1 MTKVQK
7 AIKPRER
14 DTIIQALSAGVV
26 PRIGLPYIQVG
37 RAAEI
42 AALLRDIDRIADG
55 GAAVR
60 FIIGEYGAGKT
71 FFANLVRL
79 IALERKCV
87 TVHADLAPDRRI
99 HASAG
104 QARALYSEAVR
115 NMATRTKPEGGAL
128 SAVVERLVTD
138 AVKEAGERSTPVETV
153 IDEKLAP
160 IQEFVGGYD
169 FATVLKA
176 YWRGSENADENLKVA
191 ALRWLRGEYSTK
203 TEARQHLGVRT
214 IVDDDNVYD
223 ALKSLA
229 CLTKVAGYAG
239 LVVMFDEMVNLY
251 KLQSSQAR
259 NQNFEQILR
268 IVNDALQGN
277 TANIGFM
284 MCGTP
289 EFLFDT
295 RRGLFS
301 YEALQSRL
309 SENRFAQGALVDLS
323 GPVIKLQSL
332 TPEDLLVLLS
342 NIRTVFAGG
351 DPAKHLVP
359 DEALTAFMDHCDKR
373 IGEAYFRTPRTTVK
387 AFVQMVAVLEQNPG
401 TEWRQLLGEVSVTAD
416 PHAEH
421 DEPSDATDRPDI
433 ETRPGDDDD
442 LTSLRI
448 GA

>member
-1 MTKVQK
+1 M
-7 AIKPRER
+7 
-14 DTIIQALSAGVV
+14 
-26 PRIGLPYIQVG
+26 
-37 RAAEI
+37 
-42 AALLRDIDRIADG
+42 LRDVDRIADG

-60 FIIGEYGAGKT
+60 FVIGEYGAGKT
-71 FFANLVRL
+71 FFANLIRL

-99 HASAG
+99 YASGG

-128 SAVVERLVTD
+128 AGVVERLVTD
-138 AVKEAGERSTPVETV
+138 AVKEAGERQDSVENI
-153 IDEKLAP
+153 IDQKLAP

-176 YWRGSENADENLKVA
+176 YWRGSENSDEGLKIS
-191 ALRWLRGEYSTK
+191 ALRWLRGEFSTK
-203 TEARQHLGVRT
+203 TEARQALSVRT
-214 IVDDDNVYD
+214 IIDDDSVYD
-223 ALKSLA
+223 SLKSLA

-239 LVVMFDEMVNLY
+239 LLVMFDEMVNIY
-251 KLQSSQAR
+251 KLQNSQAR

-268 IVNDALQGN
+268 IVNDSLQGN
-277 TANIGFM
+277 TANIGFV

-289 EFLFDT
+289 EFLMDT
-295 RRGLFS
+295 RRGLYS

-309 SENRFAQGALVDLS
+309 AENRFAAGGLVDLS

-342 NIRTVFAGG
+342 NIRMVFAAGE
-351 DPAKHLVP
+351 PSRLLVP
-359 DEALTAFMDHCDKR
+359 DEALTAFMDHCNRR

-387 AFVQMVAVLEQNPG
+387 AFVQMLAVLDQNPSAKWQ
-401 TEWRQLLGEVSVTAD
+401 ELLGDVQITAD
-416 PHAEH
+416 DHAR
-421 DEPSDATDRPDI
+421 DDIVNRDAAQT
-433 ETRPGDDDD
+433 GDGDD

>member
-1 MTKVQK
+1 MTKAPK
-7 AIKPRER
+7 TIKPKER

-26 PRIGLPYIQVG
+26 PRVGLPYIQVG

-42 AALLRDIDRIADG
+42 AALLRDVDRIADG

-60 FIIGEYGAGKT
+60 FVIGEYGAGKT
-71 FFANLVRL
+71 FFANLIRL

-99 HASAG
+99 HASGG

-128 SAVVERLVTD
+128 AGVVERLVTD
-138 AVKEAGERSTPVETV
+138 AVKEAGERQVSVENI
-153 IDEKLAP
+153 IDQKLAP

-176 YWRGSENADENLKVA
+176 YWRGSENSDEGLKVS
-191 ALRWLRGEYSTK
+191 ALRWLRGEFSTK
-203 TEARQHLGVRT
+203 TEARQALGVRT
-214 IVDDDNVYD
+214 IIDDDSVYD
-223 ALKSLA
+223 SLKSLA

-239 LVVMFDEMVNLY
+239 LLVMFDEMVNIY
-251 KLQSSQAR
+251 KLQSSQSR

-268 IVNDALQGN
+268 IVNDSLQGN
-277 TANIGFM
+277 TANIGFV

-289 EFLFDT
+289 EFLMDT
-295 RRGLFS
+295 RRGLYS

-309 SENRFAQGALVDLS
+309 AENRFAAGGLVDLS
-323 GPVIKLQSL
+323 GPIIKLQSL

-342 NIRTVFAGG
+342 NIRMVFAAGE
-351 DPAKHLVP
+351 PSRFLVP
-359 DEALTAFMDHCDKR
+359 DEALTAFMDHCNRR

-387 AFVQMVAVLEQNPG
+387 AFVQMLAVLDQNPG
-401 TEWRQLLGEVSVTAD
+401 AKWQELLGDVQITAD
-416 PHAEH
+416 DHAQ
-421 DEPSDATDRPDI
+421 DDI
-433 ETRPGDDDD
+433 VHGDGAQTGDGDD

-448 GA
+448 GT

>member
-1 MTKVQK
+1 MTKAPK
-7 AIKPRER
+7 TIKPKER

-26 PRIGLPYIQVG
+26 PRVGLPYIQVG

-42 AALLRDIDRIADG
+42 GALLRDVDRIADG

-60 FIIGEYGAGKT
+60 FVIGEYGAGKT
-71 FFANLVRL
+71 FFANLIRL

-99 HASAG
+99 HASGG

-128 SAVVERLVTD
+128 AGVVERLVTD
-138 AVKEAGERSTPVETV
+138 AVKEAGERQVSVENV
-153 IDEKLAP
+153 IDQKLAP

-176 YWRGSENADENLKVA
+176 YWRGSENSDEGLKVHA
-191 ALRWLRGEYSTK
+191 FRWLRGEFSTK
-203 TEARQHLGVRT
+203 TEARQALGVRT
-214 IVDDDNVYD
+214 IIDDDSVYD
-223 ALKSLA
+223 SLKSLA
-229 CLTKVAGYAG
+229 CLTKIAGYAG
-239 LVVMFDEMVNLY
+239 LLVMFDEMVNIY
-251 KLQSSQAR
+251 KLQSSQSR

-268 IVNDALQGN
+268 IVNDSLQGN
-277 TANIGFM
+277 TANIGFV

-289 EFLFDT
+289 EFLMDT
-295 RRGLFS
+295 RRGLYS

-309 SENRFAQGALVDLS
+309 AENRFAAGGLVDLS
-323 GPVIKLQSL
+323 GPIIKLQSL

-342 NIRTVFAGG
+342 NIRMVFAAGE
-351 DPAKHLVP
+351 PSRFLVP
-359 DEALTAFMDHCDKR
+359 DEALTAFMDHCNRR

-387 AFVQMVAVLEQNPG
+387 AFVQMLAVLDQNSG
-401 TEWRQLLGEVSVTAD
+401 AKWQELLGDVRITAD
-416 PHAEH
+416 DHAQDDVLHGEG
-421 DEPSDATDRPDI
+421 AQT
-433 ETRPGDDDD
+433 GDGDD

-448 GA
+448 GT